1 MITRRVINATRYR
14 RQGERRTRHR
24 HAAVTASSQLCRSRE
39 RSATRSDFA
48 RRRLYPGRRSSP
60 PGAGSQKWE
69 PTCSAALRR
78 SATHPECSR
87 RSRAPRSTQ
96 SDGDRLRK
104 PPWTS
109 LTRKRS
115 LVQIQYGP
123 PGISCSWPYQVALRG
138 PITGPRARAEDM
150 PRSQAH
156 GHHRGRAQAQMLLC
170 RRATERFRAEEAL
183 PGFRTAYLCTD
194 RRSAPILSES
204 VYDSTLRHPSA
215 RSFAIRRADV
225 ARRAM
230 WRRANLDV
238 DMLVVGAKR
247 EPSRP
252 A

>member
-1 MITRRVINATRYR
+1 MQHGPTSRGDGSTLVAARLRRAL
-14 RQGERRTRHR
+14 G
-24 HAAVTASSQLCRSRE
+24 
-39 RSATRSDFA
+39 A
-48 RRRLYPGRRSSP
+48 RN
-60 PGAGSQKWE
+60 GSQ
-69 PTCSAALRR
+69 
-78 SATHPECSR
+78 
-87 RSRAPRSTQ
+87 RAQPPSDVARPIQNVRAGLGLPVRTQ